1 MLDGSLCTSTLHK
14 FNMIK
19 LYTHKR
25 IASNIFLEMISK
37 RAYNGTKF
45 CCGGYVTRQQRRN
58 SYSKYQILGGYM
70 AVRIEDTEKVR
81 ALFGDWQE
89 TTIWSCLQKVMGEV
103 YADSAQQP
111 LAAMTSLGDF
121 CYFAGRAD
129 AGLVE
134 FQMNRSKA
142 GMIFVPQNEEWEAVI
157 KTVGGIRMKKS
168 QRYALKK
175 EKGVFDEEKLNGIV
189 SSLSPEYE
197 LCMIERSL
205 FDKCRQID
213 WCSDW
218 VANFSDYEM
227 FAKYAIGIV
236 ALKDGEPVAGA
247 SSYSA
252 YRGGIEV
259 EIVTKD
265 GYRRRGLASVCGAKL
280 ILECIK
286 RGLYPSWDAQNPISA
301 HLAQKLG
308 YHPAGA
314 YTVYVLEA

>member
-1 MLDGSLCTSTLHK
+1 
-14 FNMIK
+14 
-19 LYTHKR
+19 
-25 IASNIFLEMISK
+25 
-37 RAYNGTKF
+37 
-45 CCGGYVTRQQRRN
+45 
-58 SYSKYQILGGYM
+58 M

-103 YADSAQQP
+103 YADCAQHP

-121 CYFAGRAD
+121 CYFAGRPD

-134 FQMNRSKA
+134 FQMNRSTA
-142 GMIFVPQNEEWEAVI
+142 GMIFVPQNEAWEAMI
-157 KTVGGIRMKKS
+157 KAVGGTRLKKA

-175 EKGVFDEEKLNGIV
+175 ETGIFDEEKLKEIV
-189 SSLSPEYE
+189 ASLAGEYE
-197 LCMIERSL
+197 LCMIEKSL
-205 FDKCRQID
+205 YDKCLQMD
-213 WCSDW
+213 WCKDW
-218 VANFSDYEM
+218 VANFCDYEM
-227 FAKYAIGIV
+227 FEKYALGV
-236 ALKDGEPVAGA
+236 AVLKDGEPVAGA

-259 EIVTKD
+259 EIVTKE
-265 GYRRRGLASVCGAKL
+265 GYRKQGLASVCGAKL
-280 ILECIK
+280 ILECMK

-314 YTVYVLEA
+314 YTVYILEE